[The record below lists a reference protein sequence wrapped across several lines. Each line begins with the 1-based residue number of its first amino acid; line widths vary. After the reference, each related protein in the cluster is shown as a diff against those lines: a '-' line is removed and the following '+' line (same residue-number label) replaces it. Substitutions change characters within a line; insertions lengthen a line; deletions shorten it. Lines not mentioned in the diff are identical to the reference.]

1 MTPQEICVA
10 LRQLSVPIADAY
22 RSITN
27 LDPKRAIT
35 EAEMQR
41 LYKFV
46 YDPNNKDNLIDE
58 RDADAL
64 IILIDNAN
72 FAEDVLD
79 NLGGLI
85 QGDHSA
91 LIAGTGRRL
100 TTDAELKEVKSVLSL
115 MSSQKFSF
123 WSYGSKITYTP
134 NMYAVISD
142 LIDQQKIEIIEVK
155 DHGLMRRTGGKGVY
169 DFEKNTLTLFEEP
182 AVERANTIIHECT
195 HAIQDWFSDKT
206 YLNNFLEADGFIA
219 GAIIDIVNNRP
230 AATGAD
236 ASTMAYKAAKDFVM
250 TGQAT
255 EFTTKNNRRVEN
267 TAWNRS
273 YNTVKRWLALNG
285 YDPNINSVQEANP
298 GKEVKEFNKSLKKV
312 LKALSKQKTA
322 PAGAK
327 P

>member
-10 LRQLSVPIADAY
+10 LRKLSVPMADAY

-35 EAEMQR
+35 DAEMQR
-41 LYKFV
+41 LYKLV
-46 YDPNNKDNLIDE
+46 YDPDNKDNLIDE

-64 IILIDNAN
+64 IILIDNAK

-85 QGDHSA
+85 QADPSG

-100 TTDAELKEVKSVLSL
+100 TTATELQEVKSALSL

-123 WSYGSKITYTP
+123 WSPGSKITYTP
-134 NMYAVISD
+134 NLYVVVGD

-169 DFEKNTLTLFEEP
+169 NFEKNTLTLFEEP
-182 AVERANTIIHECT
+182 AVERANTIVHECT
-195 HAIQDWFSDKT
+195 HAIQDWYSDKT
-206 YLNNFLEADGFIA
+206 YNNNMLEADGFIA
-219 GAIIDIVNNRP
+219 GAIIDIVNGRP

-236 ASTMAYKAAKDFVM
+236 ASTMAYKAAKDFVL

-255 EFTTKNNRRVEN
+255 EFVVKNGSRVEN
-267 TAWNRS
+267 SAWGRS

-285 YDPNINSVQEANP
+285 YNPDDQSAQEKNP
-298 GKEVKEFNKSLKKV
+298 GKELKVFNDI
-312 LKALSKQKTA
+312 LKALNKKTKA